1 MNIIALAILVTIVG
15 ALPFGLVNLTV
26 LDVSYRDGNRNA
38 MRIANGAAWVEVL
51 FGLIALL
58 AGSLISQNIEK
69 NLVIKY
75 LVLMIPAIVGI
86 IFLFKKKFP
95 SGQQKDKQHGLFSRG
110 IFKPDKHSGFYVLAF
125 GHHLFKYP
133 SLTERQYPYCCTL
146 YNRNMVRKNGC
157 SMDLFHFQP

>member
-86 IFLFKKKFP
+86 IFLFKKN
-95 SGQQKDKQHGLFSRG
+95 SRHVNRKISSTVFFQG
-110 IFKPDKHSGFYVLAF
+110 AF
-125 GHHLFKYP
+125 LN
-133 SLTERQYPYCCTL
+133 LIII
-146 YNRNMVRKNGC
+146 
-157 SMDLFHFQP
+157 